1 MRMIYALLLL
11 VGMAWLGSGCASPSG
26 GSSQAASA
34 QYSKEVDGL
43 MITVQ
48 PLTSAQEV
56 KGVFGGNILRD
67 GVLPIKLSTDN
78 QNASASFIM
87 PREKMMVLNGTTGA
101 TNSSQRGAAGRAVG
115 TVTAEQAAGAT
126 LLASAAV
133 PLFAAPLVIVMAFT
147 AKDSVN
153 PNVEHN
159 LTGKEFFTRTLG
171 PGQRAAGYI
180 YCRFQK
186 DKPPSGP
193 YRILAEVKNAATGT
207 TAPVEFDI
215 NIQLAKP

>member
-11 VGMAWLGSGCASPSG
+11 VGMAWLGAGCASPSG

-87 PREKMMVLNGTTGA
+87 PREKILVMNGTTGA
-101 TNSSQRGAAGRAVG
+101 TNSSQRGATGREIG
-115 TVTAEQAAGAT
+115 TVTAGQAVGAFAAAGAGP
-126 LLASAAV
+126 LLILVAA
-133 PLFAAPLVIVMAFT
+133 LT

-207 TAPVEFDI
+207 TAPVEFNI

>member
-1 MRMIYALLLL
+1 MRMLHLLLLL
-11 VGMAWLGSGCASPSG
+11 VGTAWLGVGCATPSG
-26 GSSQAASA
+26 GAAQAASE

-43 MITVQ
+43 RITVQ
-48 PLTSAQEV
+48 PLTSVQEI
-56 KGVFGGNILRD
+56 KSVFGGNILRD

-78 QNASASFIM
+78 QNASSSFIM
-87 PREKMMVLNGTTGA
+87 PREKMLVMNGTTGA
-101 TNSSQRGAAGRAVG
+101 TNSSQRGAAGREMG
-115 TVTAEQAAGAT
+115 TVTAGQAVGAFAAAGAGP
-126 LLASAAV
+126 LLILVAA
-133 PLFAAPLVIVMAFT
+133 LT

-171 PGQRAAGYI
+171 PGQRAAGFI

-193 YRILAEVKNAATGT
+193 YRILAEVKNAATGMT
-207 TAPVEFDI
+207 IPVEFDI
-215 NIQLAKP
+215 NIQFAKP